1 MTSGFTHTVTVVVKR
16 PAVKDRW
23 GDRTGAGSEH
33 LVSGCAVYP
42 RGSGNAAREQLAAR
56 ETITEG
62 LVLLAPFGADIKATD
77 EVVLPDGTRYHVDG
91 EPGSWTS
98 PYTGWTPGV
107 EIVLKNVEG

>member
-1 MTSGFTHTVTVVVKR
+1 MTSGFTHTVTVTVKR

-23 GDRTGAGSEH
+23 GDRTGADSEH
-33 LVSGCAVYP
+33 LVPGCAVYP

-62 LVLLAPFGADIKATD
+62 LVLLAPFGADIKSTD
-77 EVVLPDGTRYHVDG
+77 EVVLPDGARYHVDG
-91 EPGSWTS
+91 QPGVWQS
-98 PYTGWTPGV
+98 PYTGWKPGV